1 MWIFRDRNTRY
12 YAKLELKGTYREIG
26 VQVIARS
33 DLAPHKNFRFDF
45 FYEQIER
52 ILAGKSITRV
62 IVHRWENFHAPAFGG
77 LEEIRAALQRLTDA
91 GKEVYYYAPEYNAA
105 DCFLA
110 SACSHRILHPL
121 GKVSFLGKAI
131 SSVFFKKLLDKYS
144 IDVTVIRRDR
154 YKSAADSFRGEKYD
168 EYAREQ
174 YQDLLDGLV
183 ESMRKVVTSSS
194 KSNGNKGFSEK
205 ILDEMLDGRI
215 FNAPEALE
223 AGMIDDL
230 RTIDDLTNKWNAE
243 KFKMKSPG
251 GVLGRFGS
259 GAGVAVL
266 VFEGMIVE
274 GGNRRSPV
282 FGQAMGDRPMV
293 KLIRKLRKS
302 SRIHAV
308 IFRINSNGGSAFASE
323 NILRELVALNKE
335 KPLVISMGP
344 VAGSGGYWISTTG
357 RRQFALRTTITGS
370 IGVLSILFNL
380 SDLLRKQGLTTDC
393 IKYGESADIGS
404 ALRPLTDKEKK
415 MIDENIDFLYKK
427 FLDRVA
433 EFRNMPAGKIHEL
446 GEGRLWLGKKA
457 VDRGLVD
464 ESGGLYDAIVHI
476 KDIIKAKKVRVR
488 FYPRQPYLFRLI
500 ARKTASNNE
509 KAESLTNCF
518 FPVIYGNGLPE
529 RTLTSFLS
537 GSPFEKA
544 TTDHEILNEI
554 AYACLSVH
562 GRPLFI
568 DPSLLQF
575 VSGERDKGV
584 CK

>member
-1 MWIFRDRNTRY
+1 MWISKGRNTRY
-12 YAKLELKGTYREIG
+12 YAKLELKGTYQEIG
-26 VQVIARS
+26 VQVITRS
-33 DLAPHKNFRFDF
+33 DLTPHKNFRFDF
-45 FYEQIER
+45 FFEQIER
-52 ILAGKSITRV
+52 ILARKSITRV

-77 LEEIRAALQRLTDA
+77 LEEIRAALQRLADA
-91 GKEVYYYAPEYNAA
+91 GKEVYYYAPEYDSD

-110 SACSHRILHPL
+110 SACSRKILHPL

-144 IDVTVIRRDR
+144 VDVTVIRRER

-168 EYAREQ
+168 EYARRQ
-174 YQDLLDGLV
+174 YQELLDGLV
-183 ESMRKVVTSSS
+183 ESMRKAVKDSS
-194 KSNGNKGFSEK
+194 KSSGKKGFSEK
-205 ILDEMLDGRI
+205 ILDEMLAGRI

-230 RTIDDLTNKWNAE
+230 STIDDLTNKWNAE

-266 VFEGMIVE
+266 VFEGMIAE

-282 FGQAMGDRPMV
+282 FGQAVGDRPMV

-302 SRIHAV
+302 SKIQAV
-308 IFRINSNGGSAFASE
+308 VFRINSNGGSAVASE
-323 NILRELVALNKE
+323 NILRELVALHKA

-357 RRQFALRTTITGS
+357 RRLFALPTTITGS

-380 SDLLRKQGLTTDC
+380 SDFLREQGLTIDF
-393 IKYGESADIGS
+393 IKHGESADMGS

-415 MIDENIDFLYKK
+415 MIEENIDFLYRK

-433 EFRNMPAGKIHEL
+433 EFRNMSAERIHEL
-446 GEGRLWLGKKA
+446 GEGRLWLGQEA
-457 VDRGLVD
+457 VDRGLAD
-464 ESGGLYDAIVHI
+464 ESGGLYDAIVHV
-476 KDIIKAKKVRVR
+476 KDIVKAKKVRIL
-488 FYPRQPYLFRLI
+488 FYPRQPYLFRFI
-500 ARKTASNNE
+500 ARKNASSNE
-509 KAESLTNCF
+509 KAGSLTAGS
-518 FPVIYGNGLPE
+518 FPVFSGYGVPGRL
-529 RTLTSFLS
+529 LTCLLA
-537 GSPFEKA
+537 GSLTEMAEPG
-544 TTDHEILNEI
+544 HGILNEL
-554 AYACLSVH
+554 ADACLSVH

-568 DPSLLQF
+568 DPSLSQF
-575 VSGERDKGV
+575 ISGEKNMGV
-584 CK
+584 